1 MDTRL
6 MKHYENELLFLRDM
20 GAEFAE
26 AYPKIASRL
35 GMEGTEVLDPY
46 VERLLE
52 GVAFLSARVQLE
64 LELQYPAF
72 TSHLLEIV
80 YPHYL
85 APTPAMMIA
94 AFEPDVTN
102 SAVKNG
108 YVLPRH
114 TLLRSRLQEGEQ
126 TPCEFRTAAD
136 LTLWPVEISEAQYI
150 DGRGELVAAGVA
162 GNTDARA
169 GIRLRLKRKD
179 GGKLSD
185 LPMDSLTMHLKGG
198 GGNNWAMLELLC
210 TQTRALCGRSIDRR
224 ADWAQPLPGSGVKA
238 RGFERDEALLPL
250 PRRSFDGYRLLQ
262 EYFAMPERFLFV
274 ELHGLRPAIQRAV
287 GPEVDIYILLGE
299 GRRELSAS
307 VVPDAFILNAVPAIN
322 LFPKRCDRIHVS
334 SRDTELHVIPNRTAA
349 MDFEIFSID
358 SVTGISSEGEDDL
371 EFRPFYS
378 ATDFTSA
385 GEVHPAYY
393 TVKRRMRQRSEK
405 ERLRGVRTSYLGSEV
420 YLTLV
425 DRKQAPYSASLDQL
439 AVRALCSN
447 RDLPMLLATGDIDV
461 FQLPEGGPVSSI
473 RLPVSPTRPH
483 PTLSQGDTAWR
494 LISHLSLNYL
504 SIIDTD
510 GEGSG
515 AEALRE
521 LVGIYAPLGDR
532 VTEKQ
537 LEGISSISSRPIV
550 RRMSDEVLS
559 TAVRGLE
566 ITIGFDESFFEGTS
580 VYVLGAV
587 LERFMRKYVTI
598 NSFTETVLKT
608 QKRGEIARWRP
619 EKGLGRII

>member
-6 MKHYENELLFLRDM
+6 MKHYESELLYLRDM
-20 GAEFAE
+20 GAEFAA

-35 GMEGTEVLDPY
+35 GMEGVEVLDPY

-72 TSHLLEIV
+72 TSNLLEIV

-85 APTPAMMIA
+85 APTPSMMIA

-102 SAVKNG
+102 SAVKEG

-114 TLLRSRLQEGEQ
+114 TVLRSRLMEGEQ
-126 TPCEFRTAAD
+126 TPCEFRTASD
-136 LTLWPVEISEAQYI
+136 LTLWPIEISQAEFI

-162 GNTDARA
+162 STSDARA
-169 GIRLRLKRKD
+169 AIRLRLRRTD
-179 GGKLSD
+179 GGKIAD
-185 LPMDSLTMHLKGG
+185 LPMDSLVLHLNNAS
-198 GGNNWAMLELLC
+198 GNSWLLLELLC
-210 TQTRALCGRSIDRR
+210 TQVRGLCGRSTDRR
-224 ADWAQPLPGSGVKA
+224 ADWAQPLDKGAIKA
-238 RGFERDEALLPL
+238 RGFERDEALLPT

-274 ELHGLRPAIQRAV
+274 ELQGLKQALNRCE
-287 GPEVDIYILLGE
+287 GEDVDVYLLLGE
-299 GRRELSAS
+299 SRRDIAPMILPE
-307 VVPDAFILNAVPAIN
+307 AFTLNAVPAIN
-322 LFPKRCDRIHVS
+322 LFPKRCDRTHISV
-334 SRDTELHVIPNRTAA
+334 RDTEQHVVANRTAN
-349 MDFEIFSID
+349 MDFEIYSLS
-358 SVTGISSEGEDDL
+358 SVVGISGEGADDVS
-371 EFRPFYS
+371 FRPFYS

-385 GEVHPAYY
+385 GETHEAYF
-393 TVKRRMRQRSEK
+393 TLRRRMRQRSEK

-420 YLTLV
+420 YVTLV
-425 DRKQAPYSASLDQL
+425 DRKQAPYNVDLDQL
-439 AVRALCSN
+439 AVQAMCTN
-447 RDLPMLLATGDIDV
+447 RDLPMLLATGDEGL
-461 FQLPEGGPVSSI
+461 FQLPDGGPVRQI
-473 RLPVSPTRPH
+473 RLPTSPTRPH
-483 PTLSQGDTAWR
+483 PTLAQGDTAWR

-504 SIIDTD
+504 SVADT
-510 GEGSG
+510 EFGSS

-537 LEGISSISSRPIV
+537 LEGIVSVKTRPIV

-559 TAVRGLE
+559 TAVRGIE
-566 ITIGFDESFFEGTS
+566 ISVGFEDSFFEGSS

-587 LERFMRKYVTI
+587 LERFFRRYATI
-598 NSFTETVLKT
+598 NSFTETVLTT

-619 EKGLGRII
+619 ETGLGRVI